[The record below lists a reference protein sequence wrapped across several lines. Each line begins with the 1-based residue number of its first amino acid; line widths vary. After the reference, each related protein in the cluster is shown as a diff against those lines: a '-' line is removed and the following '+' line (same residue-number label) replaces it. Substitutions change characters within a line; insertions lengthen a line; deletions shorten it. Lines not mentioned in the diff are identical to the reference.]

1 MKIYS
6 RPINTGETFCTS
18 IKTAK
23 TVFKNTEIKLCFG
36 EFERKYNPYKNEF
49 GYGYYKKKI
58 RGTVVAE
65 MILQPGV
72 NSPLLS
78 FYVLKSNEISIE
90 LINDFQ
96 NNVLH
101 QLFEIYNQFQQG
113 NPDLQKDTG
122 IWVEL
127 LNGKFYVHQFVSK

>member
-6 RPINTGETFCTS
+6 RPINAGETFCTS

-23 TVFKNTEIKLCFG
+23 SVFNNTEIELCFA
-36 EFERKYNPYKNEF
+36 EFRRNYNPYSNEF
-49 GYGYYKKKI
+49 GFGYYKKNI
-58 RGTVVAE
+58 RGKVVAN
-65 MILQPGV
+65 MILHPRV
-72 NSPLLS
+72 NCPLLS
-78 FYVLKSNEISIE
+78 FYVLKSNEVSIE

-127 LNGKFYVHQFVSK
+127 LNEKFYIHQFVSK